1 MALQVTGQA
10 QGLIATTAQKSGA
23 PAAVSVGW
31 SNEQISSEL
40 LPRFSNLV
48 QAGVV
53 FSLNYPSAA
62 FAAPSATALG
72 AFALFN
78 PPNSGK
84 NLHILDIQIGI
95 TTWTLVTTTAVVIG
109 AIFIPNQA
117 PTSTTNTGAVPAS
130 NLVGSGTPTV
140 AKPYVTGTVVGAP
153 LLANRVVADFLLA
166 TAAGAGDLWS
176 VDHVDGAIVIAPG
189 SGIQIQGVSGTEA
202 DVTGIVGI
210 TWAELPA

>member
-1 MALQVTGQA
+1 MALQVTGSA
-10 QGLIATTAQKSGA
+10 QGLVASTAQKSGSPSA
-23 PAAVSVGW
+23 ISVGW

-40 LPRFSNLV
+40 LARFSNLV

-53 FSLNYPSAA
+53 FSLNFPAAA

-84 NLHILDIQIGI
+84 NIHILDVQVAV
-95 TTWTLVTTTAVVIG
+95 TTWTLVTTTAVAIG
-109 AIFIPNQA
+109 MIFIPNQA
-117 PTSTTNTGAVPAS
+117 PTSTTSTGAVPAS

-140 AKPYVTGTVVGAP
+140 AKPYITGTTVGAP
-153 LLANRVVADFLLA
+153 VLANRIVADFLLA
-166 TAAGAGDLWS
+166 TAAGAGDLWA
-176 VDHVDGAIVIAPG
+176 VDHVDGAVVIAPG